1 MPDGLV
7 TGIILAGGKSR
18 RLGRDKTTLPW
29 PAPAPGTPEAPAGT
43 TPTLLAVTAG
53 RLATVCAEVVLVGYR
68 AERYPLPYRTV
79 PDVYPDSGSLG
90 GIYSGLAAAGRW
102 SFAIAADMPFLN
114 LVLVRHMLSLPRE
127 WDALVPVIAGRPEP
141 LHALYG
147 PACLPAMRERIE
159 ARRLKIAGFF
169 DAVRVCYLDEATVRG
184 FDPELRSFFNINTPA
199 DLERARAMQWEA

>member
-1 MPDGLV
+1 MPEAPV
-7 TGIILAGGKSR
+7 TGIILAGGRAAAWAETR
-18 RLGRDKTTLPW
+18 RRCRGRRRRR
-29 PAPAPGTPEAPAGT
+29 APLRRQLAPHPRYSPSPPAGW
-43 TPTLLAVTAG
+43 
-53 RLATVCAEVVLVGYR
+53 RTVCAEVVLVGYR

-114 LVLVRHMLSLPRE
+114 LALVRHMLSLPRE

-147 PACLPAMRERIE
+147 PVCLP
-159 ARRLKIAGFF
+159 G
-169 DAVRVCYLDEATVRG
+169 Y
-184 FDPELRSFFNINTPA
+184 
-199 DLERARAMQWEA
+199 ARAD